1 MKRRA
6 FLATALA
13 TAVTRPAFA
22 VPFRLPQVEYA
33 AERYVRQGE
42 RWQNMTVRY
51 APGMERLELQG
62 AEAGGNIV
70 LLRHDLGK
78 AWLAMPRMRALA
90 ELPPAVLG
98 RMNQIFDGTDIK
110 PAGNE
115 TVNGIPCTRHTAT
128 GVFRGTVW
136 LSRAGIPVKIDGD
149 RQADGGRRR
158 VYVEQSGIA
167 PGPQAASLFEPPAGM
182 MRLQMTDPSWMQ
194 FLDEVI
200 G

>member
-6 FLATALA
+6 FLVAGLA
-13 TAVTRPAFA
+13 AAVAPPVFA
-22 VPFRLPQVEYA
+22 APFRLPQVEYS

-62 AEAGGNIV
+62 PEAGGNVV

-78 AWLAMPRMRALA
+78 AWLVMPRMRALA
-90 ELPPAVLG
+90 ELPPAVLS
-98 RMNQIFDGTDIK
+98 RMNQIFEGTDIK
-110 PAGNE
+110 TTGNE
-115 TVNGIPCTRHTAT
+115 TVNGIPCTRHAAT
-128 GVFRGTVW
+128 GAFRGTVW

-149 RQADGGRRR
+149 RQAEGGRRK
-158 VYVEQSGIA
+158 VYLEQSGIA
-167 PGPQAASLFEPPAGM
+167 PATQAATLFEPPVGM

-194 FLDEVI
+194 FLDEII